1 MSEFSSD
8 MKMADLVESNYRLLG
23 VLSRLGLDAD
33 FGEKTVG
40 EMCGGCGLDPDTVI
54 LLCEVYT
61 DPAFKPTMEMLRRS
75 HVGDILR
82 YLHHSHD
89 YYLSRAL
96 VEMESAIC
104 RLLEPC
110 SPPQQKVVWDF
121 FRGYKVE
128 LENHFGFEE
137 REVIPYV
144 QDLIIGM
151 RRSGFSIDRFEENH
165 SNIDEKLSDLKS
177 LVMKSLPAVCDRDVR
192 TELLLRLFV
201 LQEDL
206 RCHTYIEDSILVPMV
221 RLLENPQRYRERPRE
236 AAEEPAP
243 ERAELSEREK
253 EILVSVAQGLLNK
266 EIADK
271 HNISINTVI
280 THRKNITR
288 KTGIRTVPGLT
299 VYAILHNLIDINSI
313 E

>member
-1 MSEFSSD
+1 MSEFSSE

-23 VLSRLGLDAD
+23 VLMRLGLDAD

-40 EMCGGCGLDPDTVI
+40 EMCGSCGLDPDTVI

-89 YYLSRAL
+89 YYLNQAL
-96 VEMESAIC
+96 VEMESAIG

-110 SPPQQKVVWDF
+110 TAPQQKVVWDF

-165 SNIDEKLSDLKS
+165 SNIDEKLNDLKN
-177 LVMKSLPAVCDRDVR
+177 LVLKSLPAVCDRNVR
-192 TELLLRLFV
+192 IELLLRLFI

-221 RLLENPQRYRERPRE
+221 RLLENPQRYREHPRA
-236 AAEEPAP
+236 AAEPVP
-243 ERAELSEREK
+243 ERQELSDREK
-253 EILVSVAQGLLNK
+253 EILVSVAQGLINK